1 MNFGKTKCCPAGS
14 TEQWDKS
21 CKCDSS
27 SQKLSNDGSKCI
39 DKCPKG
45 WNACASQCC
54 PPGSSEKHGHCVV
67 SLTFIGSSAGCRSR
81 SSVTTRERRLLD
93 LEMTEN
99 AATTA
104 LLEPT
109 SSRPNAALPIH
120 SRCTVN
126 ANATIRPNDPM
137 PTILD
142 VNPNA
147 PNPTNTTPTAYAANL
162 TSSAVKTVNA
172 PAPLLARLTM
182 DRNAPHALLDR
193 TTTGSPKD
201 VMLHAQRLVL
211 ATRLLERVKV
221 YVVDLDIRLAT
232 PFVAPLVPMKSEQ
245 VVNAAKPD
253 LPSTLMESVSNPLPL
268 AMVMDTE
275 SEMQDPLK
283 SNLATWQ
290 LITLA

>member
-1 MNFGKTKCCPAGS
+1 
-14 TEQWDKS
+14 
-21 CKCDSS
+21 
-27 SQKLSNDGSKCI
+27 
-39 DKCPKG
+39 
-45 WNACASQCC
+45 
-54 PPGSSEKHGHCVV
+54 
-67 SLTFIGSSAGCRSR
+67 
-81 SSVTTRERRLLD
+81 
-93 LEMTEN
+93 
-99 AATTA
+99 
-104 LLEPT
+104 
-109 SSRPNAALPIH
+109 
-120 SRCTVN
+120 
-126 ANATIRPNDPM
+126 M

-142 VNPNA
+142 VKPNA

-182 DRNAPHALLDR
+182 DRNAPHALLAK
-193 TTTGSPKD
+193 TTIGSPKD
-201 VMLHAQRLVL
+201 VMPLAPRLVL

-232 PFVAPLVPMKSEQ
+232 PFVAPSVPMKSEQ
-245 VVNAAKPD
+245 VENAVKPD

-290 LITLA
+290 LNISA